1 MSTYLVFQDQTPLL
15 QQGGVTPKGAIE
27 LSQDQIE
34 PVQAAMAA
42 GKRIVKKGT
51 RFEILDPTADSQWAQ
66 LRIRRNQLLMQ
77 SDWTQL
83 ADSPVDAT
91 AWAAYRQELRD
102 LPSTTAD
109 PAAVT
114 WPTTPA

>member
-1 MSTYLVFQDQTPLL
+1 MSTYLVFQDQTALL

-34 PVQAAMAA
+34 TVQAALAV
-42 GKRIVKKGT
+42 GKRIIKKGS
-51 RFEILDPTADSQWAQ
+51 RFEILDPTVESQWLH
-66 LRIRRNQLLMQ
+66 LRVLRNQLLMQ

-83 ADSPVDAT
+83 ADAPVDAT

-109 PAAVT
+109 PTAVT
-114 WPTTPA
+114 WPATPA